1 MTRIRTAIVAG
12 AALALL
18 AACATRDSEPS
29 LMHAAQAQRGPDEFA
44 ILPTAPLQ
52 APPDY
57 SNLPAPTP
65 GGRNLVDP
73 DPHAQA
79 YAALGG
85 RAQAGAGVPAADA
98 ALMAHAGRHGV
109 QGDIRQQ
116 LAAEDLDFRQRN
128 RGRLLERLFGVNV
141 YHRTYGRAQGLEQ
154 DGEAERW
161 RAAGRRTP
169 AAPPPGAPPPG
180 TR

>member
-1 MTRIRTAIVAG
+1 MTRIRTAVIAG
-12 AALALL
+12 LALTL
-18 AACATRDSEPS
+18 LGACATRDSDPI
-29 LMHAAQAQRGPDEFA
+29 LMHAAQAHRGPDEFS
-44 ILPTAPLQ
+44 ILPTRPLQ

-57 SNLPAPTP
+57 SLLPQPTP

-73 DPHAQA
+73 DPHADA

-85 RAQAGAGVPAADA
+85 RAPAAAAGIPAADA
-98 ALMAHAGRHGV
+98 ALLAHAGRHGV
-109 QGDIRQQ
+109 DPAIRAQ

-141 YHRTYGRAQGLEQ
+141 YHRTYARAQGLDQ
-154 DGEAERW
+154 YGELDRW
-161 RAAGRRTP
+161 RAGGRRTP
-169 AAPPPGAPPPG
+169 AAPPAG